1 MCTILSNPL
10 LYILLVNIVALIWAV
25 RSWKKTI
32 REKWMNSLR
41 DAGSELIGAAELIY
55 GMTADDKGLPT
66 AKASFIA
73 KEQKLLLLFAHNNVE
88 KKTFETKSENLRNSA
103 EVRDIKKYRDELNS
117 FSNDVSNR
125 VLKEWQAIK

>member
-10 LYILLVNIVALIWAV
+10 LYILFVNIVALIWAV

-41 DAGSELIGAAELIY
+41 DAGAELIGAAELIY
-55 GMTADDKGLPT
+55 GMTTDDKALPT

-73 KEQKLLLLFAHNNVE
+73 KEQKLLLLFAHNNDE
-88 KKTFETKSENLRNSA
+88 KKTFETKSENLRNAA